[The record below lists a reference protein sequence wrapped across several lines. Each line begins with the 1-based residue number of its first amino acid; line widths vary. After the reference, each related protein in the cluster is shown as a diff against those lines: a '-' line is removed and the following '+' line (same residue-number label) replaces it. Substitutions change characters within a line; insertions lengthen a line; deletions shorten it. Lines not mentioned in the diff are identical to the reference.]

1 MKKIIVVTLIS
12 LTLPFCL
19 LAEIVRE
26 VLSTLYYCAINEVRY
41 LPRNIGNAW
50 RKTFCSLRDI
60 WQWCLIANKGGT
72 R

>member
-1 MKKIIVVTLIS
+1 MWKIIATTLIS

-19 LAEIVRE
+19 LGEVVRE

-41 LPRNIGNAW
+41 LPRHIGDAW
-50 RKTFCSLRDI
+50 RKTFCSLRDL
-60 WQWCLIANKGGT
+60 WQLVLN